1 MLGYAAVDLS
11 PLLASFPSVTGWY
24 NIFNWVGRCRG
35 QLKVSVVPRAP
46 LPTGDWQQ
54 QQQDSCLVG
63 DQQQLEEP
71 RAGHAATAH
80 EYFAG

>member
-24 NIFNWVGRCRG
+24 NIINWVGRCRG

-54 QQQDSCLVG
+54 QQQDSNNRTASSTACH
-63 DQQQLEEP
+63 E
-71 RAGHAATAH
+71 AASI
-80 EYFAG
+80 